1 MTATASPTTP
11 EGVRESAPTA
21 QAAGVTGPGEI
32 VTEFDRPP
40 AEVVERL
47 ARLPIA
53 NISDAMNKHGV
64 LHHELRPLQ
73 TGARA
78 CGPALTC
85 GSVDLTVKIFAQ
97 SLVQPGDVFVLA
109 AGGVRDYAC
118 LGELSANMLLHRSA
132 AGAVVD
138 GAVRDLSGI
147 RDAGLPVFARAVTP
161 RNYHYPFGQPYGSVN
176 LPVVCA
182 GIVVN
187 PGDVVVAGD
196 DGVVIVPRHIA
207 AEVAAAA
214 EQIERHESGFRTAIR
229 SGQLSPAAF
238 EQELRDAGYTIR

>member
-1 MTATASPTTP
+1 MTATAPTTP
-11 EGVRESAPTA
+11 ESVRELGRDRW
-21 QAAGVTGPGEI
+21 AAGVTDPGEI
-32 VTEFDRPP
+32 VTDFDRPP
-40 AEVVERL
+40 VAVVGRL

-78 CGPALTC
+78 CGPAVTC

-97 SLVQPGDVFVLA
+97 SLVRSGDVFVLA

-118 LGELSANMLLHRSA
+118 LGELSANMLVQKGA

-138 GAVRDLSGI
+138 GAVRDLTGI
-147 RDAGLPVFARAVTP
+147 RDVGLPVFARTLTP
-161 RNYHYPFGQPYGSVN
+161 HNYHYPFGRPYGSVN

-187 PGDVVVAGD
+187 PGDVVVADD
-196 DGVVIVPRHIA
+196 DGVVIVPRQIA
-207 AEVAAAA
+207 AEVATAA
-214 EQIERHESGFRTAIR
+214 EKIEEHESGFRNAIR
-229 SGQLSPAAF
+229 SGHLTPDSF
-238 EQELRDAGYTIR
+238 EQELRDAGYVIR

>member
-1 MTATASPTTP
+1 MATTASPTTP
-11 EGVRESAPTA
+11 EGVRESVRDPR
-21 QAAGVTGPGEI
+21 AAGVTGPGQI
-32 VTEFDRPP
+32 VTEFDRPS

-47 ARLPIA
+47 ARLPLA

-64 LHHELRPLQ
+64 LHHDLRPLQ
-73 TGARA
+73 AAARA
-78 CGPALTC
+78 CGPAFTC
-85 GSVDLTVKIFAQ
+85 GTVDLTVKIFAQ

-118 LGELSANMLLHRSA
+118 LGELSANMLVQQGA

-138 GAVRDLSGI
+138 GAVRDLAGI
-147 RDAGLPVFARAVTP
+147 HEAGLPVFARAVTS

-176 LPVVCA
+176 LSVVCA

-187 PGDVVVAGD
+187 PGDVVVADD
-196 DGVVIVPRHIA
+196 DGVVIVPQQIA

-214 EQIERHESGFRTAIR
+214 EQIEQHESSFRTAIR
-229 SGQLSPAAF
+229 SGQFTPDHF
-238 EQELRDAGYTIR
+238 EQDLRAAGYTIQ